1 MISAVRRDP
10 ACARHMATI
19 EVAEQ
24 APDLAALLADL
35 DFDFRLDPLPARPGL
50 RRFALCV
57 NAARGERRCALTA
70 HRLLG
75 ALKSIAATGDL
86 PGFAI
91 VAGAHWAEHP
101 GWPVPRNEPDLAH
114 GETRRR
120 SDFVD

>member
-1 MISAVRRDP
+1 
-10 ACARHMATI
+10 MATI

-35 DFDFRLDPLPARPGL
+35 DFDFRLDPMPAPSGQ
-50 RRFALCV
+50 RRFALRV
-57 NAARGERRCALTA
+57 NARRGERRCALTA

-101 GWPVPRNEPDLAH
+101 GWPDPRNEPRIADSVEH
-114 GETRRR
+114 RRG
-120 SDFVD
+120 D